1 MERHQVRLVKT
12 VLISILLGCVS
23 RATAGESL
31 RLNWADNYLTASS
44 STLPGGTLRVLYI
57 EAYCRSG
64 STDRDWAATM
74 IGHTTKLI
82 SRTEGGTRLELQ
94 CTLHDGVF
102 VRHVI
107 QSSEDEIDF
116 RIAAHNPTHRD
127 SEADWAQPCVE
138 VDRFTGG
145 DKTTYLNKCFIFLD
159 GRLTR
164 LPTPD
169 WATKARYTPGQV
181 WCPRGVPRSDANP
194 RPLSDLV
201 PSNGLIG
208 CYSADERRVLAI
220 AFEPYQELFQ
230 GVRACIHA
238 DFRIGGLKAGES
250 KQVRGKIYVVR
261 ADINALLKRYA
272 KDFPEHVRKD

>member
-1 MERHQVRLVKT
+1 MERHQVRLAKT
-12 VLISILLGCVS
+12 VLIVAFFCFV
-23 RATAGESL
+23 RRTTAAEPL
-31 RLNWADNYLTASS
+31 RLEWAKYYLTASS
-44 STLPGGTLRVLYI
+44 PALPGGSLRILYI
-57 EAYCRSG
+57 EAYCRPA
-64 STDRDWAATM
+64 STDRDWAATT

-82 SRTEGGTRLELQ
+82 SRSEDGTRLELE
-94 CTLHDGVF
+94 CTLRDGVI

-107 QSSEDEIDF
+107 QSSADEINF
-116 RIAAHNPTHRD
+116 RIIARNPTGHD
-127 SEADWAQPCVE
+127 SEAHWAQPCVE

-159 GRLTR
+159 GKLAR
-164 LPTPD
+164 LPIRD

-181 WCPRGVPRSDANP
+181 WCPRGVPRGDVNP

-208 CYSADERRVLAI
+208 CYSADERHVLAV

-238 DFRIGGLKAGES
+238 DFRLGGLKAGES
-250 KQVRGKIYVVR
+250 KHVRGTIYILP
-261 ADINALLKRYA
+261 ADIDALLKRYTR
-272 KDFPEHVRKD
+272 DFPEHVRKD

>member
-1 MERHQVRLVKT
+1 MDRHQVRLVKT
-12 VLISILLGCVS
+12 VLIVGLLGCVS
-23 RATAGESL
+23 RATASEPL
-31 RLNWADNYLTASS
+31 RLRWADNYLTVSS
-44 STLPGGTLRVLYI
+44 PTLPGGTLRILYI
-57 EAYCRSG
+57 EAYCRPG
-64 STDRDWAATM
+64 STDRDWAATT
-74 IGHTTKLI
+74 IGHTTRLI
-82 SRTEGGTRLELQ
+82 SRSDDGTRLELE
-94 CTLHDGVF
+94 CTLRDGVV

-107 QSSEDEIDF
+107 RSSDDEIDF
-116 RIAAHNPTHRD
+116 RITARNPTDHD

-159 GRLTR
+159 GKLAR
-164 LPTPD
+164 LPTHD

-181 WCPRGVPRSDANP
+181 WCPRGVPRKDVNP

-208 CYSADERRVLAI
+208 CYSADERHVLAV
-220 AFEPYQELFQ
+220 AFEPYHELFQ

-250 KQVRGKIYVVR
+250 KQVRGKIYIVP
-261 ADINALLKRYA
+261 ADIDALLKRYA
-272 KDFPEHVRKD
+272 KDFPEHVGED